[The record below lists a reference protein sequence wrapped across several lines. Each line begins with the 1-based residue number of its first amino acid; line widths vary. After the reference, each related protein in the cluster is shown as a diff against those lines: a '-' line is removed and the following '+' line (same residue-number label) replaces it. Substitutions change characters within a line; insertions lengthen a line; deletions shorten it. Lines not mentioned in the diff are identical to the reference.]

1 MSLFSLNRKR
11 GRTVALIDI
20 GSASV
25 GGAYVEH
32 TEGGQ
37 PVIYYTARV
46 NVEPRGGESVTD
58 SMLRSLAFL
67 DRLMI
72 EEGAPALRRETG
84 SGHVE
89 EVLVSVAAPWQE
101 TVITTTRIE
110 EKHPFTFTHHHLDLA
125 GKGAPVGKDKVRSGR
140 TVIASILNGYETSNP
155 FGKKATRADLI
166 VLTSTI
172 DKAALKLIEAALRR
186 TFHTSSIAVTAFAP
200 VAYTVFRDL
209 YAHQKDFIVLDVSG
223 TGSDIAFVK
232 RGLLADTHAIPYG
245 LHDLS
250 SALRKAGQRAHAGA
264 DDIIDPAA
272 NLTFAKEA
280 ESIREVWL
288 ESLREAFALF
298 SKSQALPRTVFLLAD
313 QDSREYLKR
322 ILEESKLRTL
332 WLSDE
337 PLTVLALSPANLAP
351 FVKTRGLGEGDLF
364 LAILALFSARRDHRD
379 LPEPPAAS

>member
-1 MSLFSLNRKR
+1 MGLFSLGKKH
-11 GRTVALIDI
+11 GRSVALIDI

-25 GGAYVEH
+25 GGAYAQYKDGE
-32 TEGGQ
+32 Q

-46 NVEPRGGESVTD
+46 AVEPRGGESITD
-58 SMLRSLAFL
+58 SMLRSLSFL
-67 DRLMI
+67 DRLMV

-89 EVLVSVAAPWQE
+89 EVIVSVAAPWQE

-110 EKHPFTFTHHHLDLA
+110 EKHPFTFTHHHLELA

-155 FGKKATRADLI
+155 FGKRATRADLI

-172 DKAALKLIEAALRR
+172 DKAALRLITSALRR
-186 TFHTSSIAVTAFAP
+186 TFHTSAVTVTAFAP
-200 VAYTVFRDL
+200 VSYTVFRDL
-209 YAHQKDFIVLDVSG
+209 YPHQKDFIVLDVSG

-250 SALRKAGQRAHAGA
+250 QALRKAGQRAHLGA
-264 DDIIDPAA
+264 EDIIDPAA
-272 NLTFAKEA
+272 NSSFAKEA

-288 ESLREAFALF
+288 ESLREAFAAF
-298 SKSQALPRTVFLLAD
+298 SKNQALPRNVFLLAD

-322 ILEESKLRTL
+322 LLEGSNLGTL

-337 PLTVLALSPANLAP
+337 PLTVLALTPANLALY
-351 FVKTRGLGEGDLF
+351 VKTRGLGEGDLF
-364 LAILALFSARRDHRD
+364 LAVLALFAARRDHRD
-379 LPEPPAAS
+379 LPEAS

>member
-1 MSLFSLNRKR
+1 MGLFSFGKKH
-11 GRTVALIDI
+11 GRSVALIDI

-25 GGAYVEH
+25 GGAYAQYRDGE
-32 TEGGQ
+32 Q

-46 NVEPRGGESVTD
+46 AVEPREGESITD

-67 DRLMI
+67 DRLMV
-72 EEGAPALRRETG
+72 EEGAPTLRRETG
-84 SGHVE
+84 SGHAE

-110 EKHPFTFTHHHLDLA
+110 EKHPFTFTHRHLDFA
-125 GKGAPVGKDKVRSGR
+125 GRGAPIGKDKVRSGR

-155 FGKKATRADLI
+155 FGKRATRADLI

-172 DKAALKLIEAALRR
+172 DRVALRLIQNALR
-186 TFHTSSIAVTAFAP
+186 KTFHTHAITVTAFAP
-200 VAYTVFRDL
+200 VSYAVFRDL
-209 YAHQKDFIVLDVSG
+209 YPHQKDFIVLDVSG
-223 TGSDIAFVK
+223 TGSDVAFVK

-250 SALRKAGQRAHAGA
+250 RALRQAGQRAHLGA
-264 DDIIDPAA
+264 DDIIDPSA
-272 NLTFAKEA
+272 NQSFAKEA

-288 ESLREAFALF
+288 ESLREAFAAF
-298 SKSQALPRTVFLLAD
+298 SKNQALPRTVFLLAD
-313 QDSREYLKR
+313 QDSRDYLKR
-322 ILEESKLRTL
+322 LLEESKLRTL

-364 LAILALFSARRDHRD
+364 LAVLALFAARRDHRD
-379 LPEPPAAS
+379 LPEPA